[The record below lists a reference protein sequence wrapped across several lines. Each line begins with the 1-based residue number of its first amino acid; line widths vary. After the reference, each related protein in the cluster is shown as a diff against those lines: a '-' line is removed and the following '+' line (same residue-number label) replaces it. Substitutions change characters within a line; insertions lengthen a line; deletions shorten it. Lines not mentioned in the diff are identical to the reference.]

1 MDRLALEH
9 FSDSNYCFPISEHQL
24 KIRFRVKKDD
34 DISGVDC
41 LWNVL
46 QFMYLKQYKVEMK
59 IKFNDELYSY
69 YEAVLESEDPRFSYV
84 FLIMLKDGKKY
95 YYSELGVTDSYDF
108 NWFYLTSFRLPYIN
122 EIDIPQNKR
131 FAGDV
136 FYQIFPERFFNGHSS
151 DKKTYIN
158 KKWSDVDMKGS
169 QNNRVQDAFVG
180 GDLEGITKK
189 LDYIEDLGIDVVYL
203 TPICESNS
211 NHKYDVIDYLKI
223 DSMFG
228 NDKDFSKLCDEIHR
242 RKMKIV
248 LDLVFN
254 HSSNKNKMF
263 LDVVKNGKK
272 SKFYDFYR
280 INGDRPIENPINYET
295 FGNVKNMPKLN
306 SNNYDEMDY
315 FVEVGKHFIT
325 KFGVDGYRLDVANEV
340 SHVFWEHFKFE
351 LRKIKPDVILI
362 GECWN
367 NASSYLNSNEF
378 ESVMNYPF
386 FFTCKDFYIN
396 KFIDAKIFSERL
408 SGLLMRYPEGNDRLM
423 LNLLDSHDIERF
435 YNLCKPN
442 KDLYLLAILTLIGY
456 VGCPMIYYG
465 DEIFMEGGTDPD
477 NRRPMLWNSDNFNG
491 NYYKIFKDIVHLR
504 KNEIFKKGD
513 IKLFNVNKLF
523 VIQRTLGNKVCII
536 VINNTCGEIKYE
548 CSKKILVK
556 NNYKDGVFGSYGFAV
571 FEL

>member
-9 FSDSNYCFPISEHQL
+9 LSDSNYCFPISEHEL
-24 KIRFRVKKDD
+24 KIRFRVKKND
-34 DISGVDC
+34 DISSVDC

-46 QFMYLKQYKVEMK
+46 QFMYLKQYKEPMT

-69 YEAVLESEDPRFSYV
+69 YETVLESEDPRFSYV
-84 FLIMLKDGKKY
+84 FLITLNNGEKY
-95 YYSELGVTDSYDF
+95 FYSELGVTKEYDF

-122 EIDIPQNKR
+122 KIDIPDNNS

-136 FYQIFPERFFNGHSS
+136 FYQIFPERFNNGNI
-151 DKKTYIN
+151 DKNKDYIN
-158 KKWSDVDMKGS
+158 KKWNDVDMKGS
-169 QNNRVQDAFVG
+169 NNNRIQDTFVG
-180 GDLEGITKK
+180 GDIKGITKK

-203 TPICESNS
+203 TPICESKS
-211 NHKYDVIDYLKI
+211 NHKYDVIDYFKI

-228 NDKDFSKLCDEIHR
+228 NDQDFLELCNEAHK

-254 HSSNKNKMF
+254 HSSNENKMF

-272 SKFYDFYR
+272 SKYHDFYK
-280 INGDRPIENPINYET
+280 IAGDKPIEDPINYET

-315 FVEVGKHFIT
+315 FVEVGKHFIE

-351 LRKIKPDVILI
+351 LRKIKPDIILI

-367 NASSYLNSNEF
+367 NASSYLKSNEF

-386 FFTCKDFYIN
+386 FFTCKDFFVTKY
-396 KFIDAKIFSERL
+396 IDAKVFSERL
-408 SGLLMRYPEGNDRLM
+408 GGLLMRYPEGNDRLM

-442 KDLYLLAILTLIGY
+442 KNLYLLAILTLIGY

-465 DEIFMEGGTDPD
+465 DEIFMEGSTDPD
-477 NRRPMLWNSDNFNG
+477 NRRPMLWDSKEFDG
-491 NYYKIFKDIVHLR
+491 KYY
-504 KNEIFKKGD
+504 EIFKNIVLLRKIDAFKKGE
-513 IKLFNVNKLF
+513 IKLSYIGSLFLMQRIYKNV
-523 VIQRTLGNKVCII
+523 TYTI
-536 VINNTCGEIKYE
+536 VINNSDKEVSYKTNG
-548 CSKKILVK
+548 KIILQ
-556 NNYKDGVFGSYGFAV
+556 NNYKDNILGAYGFVV
-571 FEL
+571 FKL

>member
-1 MDRLALEH
+1 
-9 FSDSNYCFPISEHQL
+9 
-24 KIRFRVKKDD
+24 
-34 DISGVDC
+34 
-41 LWNVL
+41 
-46 QFMYLKQYKVEMK
+46 
-59 IKFNDELYSY
+59 
-69 YEAVLESEDPRFSYV
+69 
-84 FLIMLKDGKKY
+84 
-95 YYSELGVTDSYDF
+95 
-108 NWFYLTSFRLPYIN
+108 
-122 EIDIPQNKR
+122 
-131 FAGDV
+131 
-136 FYQIFPERFFNGHSS
+136 
-151 DKKTYIN
+151 
-158 KKWSDVDMKGS
+158 
-169 QNNRVQDAFVG
+169 
-180 GDLEGITKK
+180 
-189 LDYIEDLGIDVVYL
+189 
-203 TPICESNS
+203 
-211 NHKYDVIDYLKI
+211 
-223 DSMFG
+223 
-228 NDKDFSKLCDEIHR
+228 
-242 RKMKIV
+242 MKIV